1 LLKEAAMYVESV
13 LKAKGTKVVTAKP
26 DMPVT
31 HVAKLLAD
39 AGVGA
44 VVISADNVSVEGI
57 LSERDIV
64 AAIAAKGEAALG
76 MPASALMTREVVTCS
91 PDDHIADL
99 MAIMT
104 EKRIRHLP
112 VLVEG
117 GLAGIISIGD
127 VVKCRVQ
134 EVESEAEAL
143 RAYVTQG

>member
-1 LLKEAAMYVESV
+1 MYVESV
-13 LKAKGTKVVTAKP
+13 LKVKGSSVVTAKP
-26 DMPVT
+26 DLPVNL
-31 HVAKLLAD
+31 VAKLLAD
-39 AGVGA
+39 AGIGA
-44 VVISADNVSVEGI
+44 VVISADDVHVEGI

-64 AAIAAKGEAALG
+64 AAIASKGEAALG

-91 PDDHIADL
+91 PKDHIAAL
-99 MAIMT
+99 MAVMT
-104 EKRIRHLP
+104 EKHLRQLP
-112 VLVEG
+112 VLVDG

>member
-1 LLKEAAMYVESV
+1 MS
-13 LKAKGTKVVTAKP
+13 
-26 DMPVT
+26 
-31 HVAKLLAD
+31 
-39 AGVGA
+39 
-44 VVISADNVSVEGI
+44 SADNAHLEGI

-64 AAIAAKGEAALG
+64 EAIASKGAAALA
-76 MPASALMTREVVTCS
+76 MPASALMSREVVTCS
-91 PDDHIADL
+91 PKDHIADL
-99 MAIMT
+99 MAVMT
-104 EKRIRHLP
+104 EKHIRHLP